1 MDTILN
7 WLQALVP
14 AEFDAALLIRAGV
27 VVAAGILIF
36 ALIGRI
42 FFGKR
47 SVINHS
53 VCSVIGI
60 LFIYII
66 TVVLYSTGVKLE
78 LPMPS
83 LPLVSLSGDYL
94 YIFNFLEADF
104 PQICEQLLSTV
115 ILAFLVNLAE
125 SWLPTGKKLLS
136 WYLYRCLT
144 VIIAIVFHMIAN
156 ALINAF
162 LPADFLSFAPMIL
175 LGILVLTMLVGGL
188 KFLVGAALATVN
200 PIVGFLYTFFF
211 ASVIGKHLS
220 KAVLTTVLISL
231 IVLAMNY
238 FGVFSV
244 YIAAAALTAYIP
256 LLIVLILAWYVVGHL
271 F

>member
-1 MDTILN
+1 MNAILN

-14 AEFDAALLIRAGV
+14 AEFDAALLLRAGI

-47 SVINHS
+47 STLNHS

-66 TVVLYSTGVKLE
+66 TIVVYSTGVKLE
-78 LPMPS
+78 LPIPS
-83 LPLVSLSGDYL
+83 LPFVTMSGDYL
-94 YIFNFLEADF
+94 HIFNLLEEDF
-104 PQICEQLLSTV
+104 SQICEQLLSTV

-136 WYLYRCLT
+136 WYMYRCLT
-144 VIIAIVFHMIAN
+144 VIIGIVFHVIAN

-162 LPADFLSFAPMIL
+162 LPADILSFAPMIL
-175 LGILVLTMLVGGL
+175 LGILVLSMLVGGL
-188 KFLVGAALATVN
+188 KFIVGAAIATVN
-200 PIVGFLYTFFF
+200 PIIAFLYTFFF
-211 ASVIGKHLS
+211 ASVVGKHLS

-231 IVLAMNY
+231 LVLALNY

-256 LLIVLILAWYVVGHL
+256 LLILLLLAWYIVGHL